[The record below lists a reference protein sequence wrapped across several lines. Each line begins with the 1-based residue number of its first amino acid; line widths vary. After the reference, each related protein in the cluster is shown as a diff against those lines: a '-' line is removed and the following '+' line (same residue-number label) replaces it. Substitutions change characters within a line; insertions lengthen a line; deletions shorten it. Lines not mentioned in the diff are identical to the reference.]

1 LHPAVFDPD
10 KLYYINRE
18 HMKMLPPE
26 ELVERIRPFA
36 EAKGFQIEPYHL
48 RLIPLLVE
56 RMHTLKDFVELA
68 DYIFTDDFTVDEKAQ
83 QLLAKDLPLEGLAEQ
98 LDATVWDADHIEA
111 VLRQY
116 AQDKG
121 IKPRDYFPF
130 IRAVISGKSVGPS
143 LFHLMEAMPKDM
155 VLRRLRKS

>member
-1 LHPAVFDPD
+1 
-10 KLYYINRE
+10 
-18 HMKMLPPE
+18 MKKHRSFWQ
-26 ELVERIRPFA
+26 RICHW
-36 EAKGFQIEPYHL
+36 EVWL
-48 RLIPLLVE
+48 
-56 RMHTLKDFVELA
+56 
-68 DYIFTDDFTVDEKAQ
+68 
-83 QLLAKDLPLEGLAEQ
+83 EQ

-143 LFHLMEAMPKDM
+143 LFHLMEAMPKTWF
-155 VLRRLRKS
+155 